1 MHPYGSSTARLRRCQ
16 RVRRGQTVV
25 ILRAALLLSFVA
37 ECGEDRVC
45 VFQQLLV
52 SGLHLAMASCD
63 NSIYT
68 VRGLHHQRQ

>member
-1 MHPYGSSTARLRRCQ
+1 
-16 RVRRGQTVV
+16 
-25 ILRAALLLSFVA
+25 VA